1 MSREEHG
8 PERALAE
15 ACGMARARLGGS
27 GEENRRDLVELARRY
42 SQRKYGKGRATVLT
56 SPTPAP
62 ALSPPIRAFEPT
74 RSGVSSAAGHDV
86 CALLLPSFAP
96 DSPRYGREFARDMA
110 ILCAERDWLLLLDE
124 SATAL
129 GKTSRLFGYQ
139 CLGFLPDGAFFDDG
153 LLLGDKLAG
162 SKNDLALP
170 PPKAPSER
178 TYGRVLTALLEH
190 YP

>member
-1 MSREEHG
+1 MSQEEYG

-15 ACGMARARLGGS
+15 ACGMARVRLGGS
-27 GEENRRDLVELARRY
+27 GAENRRELVELARRY
-42 SQRKYGKGRATVLT
+42 SKRKYGKGRATVLT
-56 SPTPAP
+56 PPAAP
-62 ALSPPIRAFEPT
+62 ALSPPTRAFEPT
-74 RSGVSSAAGHDV
+74 LSGVSSAAGHDV
-86 CALLLPSFAP
+86 CALFLPSFDP
-96 DSPRYGREFARDMA
+96 RSPRYGREFARDMA

-129 GKTSRLFGYQ
+129 GKTGRLFGYQ

-162 SKNDLALP
+162 EKNDLDLSP
-170 PPKAPSER
+170 TKAPSER
-178 TYGRVLTALLEH
+178 IYGRVLAALLEH

>member
-1 MSREEHG
+1 MSQEEYG

-27 GEENRRDLVELARRY
+27 GAENRRELVELARRY

-56 SPTPAP
+56 PPAAAA
-62 ALSPPIRAFEPT
+62 ALTSPIRAFEPT
-74 RSGVSSAAGHDV
+74 LSGVSSAAGHDV

-129 GKTSRLFGYQ
+129 GKTGRLFGYQ

-162 SKNDLALP
+162 GEKRP
-170 PPKAPSER
+170 
-178 TYGRVLTALLEH
+178 
-190 YP
+190 